1 MTSDL
6 TSATSRACY
15 PWTRRRERGGFRGV
29 ATSEDYLS
37 SKLLLALLYLAVS
50 TQAFLLPR
58 ALPPCQRPLLNFA
71 LAATKEGAAAPSWFG
86 EDMWKSNDVTTAAR
100 TEFAPSSPSSSA
112 PQYSTSP
119 GRRRSSGKGGN
130 KKEWERSAPEEFL
143 LILTSLRAHYSGQ
156 QQQQQQ
162 QQQQGE
168 EMEEEEEEV
177 AKLSEDDDG
186 EAEIDIG
193 HVINLVRALANRQWE
208 QAEESAALLC
218 HSQLLDTV
226 LSRMVVYAATQRNE
240 PDLALEIL
248 GGMREK
254 RIDVDAFMAS
264 LVAKAAATDRRW
276 MPVIEV
282 IRAQLSTN
290 PGGSLTMPAVMK
302 GRRHEGFTQALA
314 STIER
319 GKFYSSSFLVDA
331 LLQFRMVD
339 LFTAKVAVKFYRFSR
354 TPARGLPWI
363 ATARAIGL
371 IPDADLDFEVGRM
384 YKSLGMWRE
393 AVALLNEMVEKG
405 RSVED
410 EHVGVVL
417 SACHQAGEWGECMEV
432 LERMHGWGLRVGR
445 VSYLI
450 VLRLLLEKRRLDQV
464 RTVLGQMQKQGTPL
478 DAETARLV
486 LFTLAKR
493 GPVYSSMEF
502 LKLMPAWGVEPDLVT
517 YTAVLRA
524 CARFQEPDRALEV
537 LKIMEGKGMT
547 VDVLACVTV
556 MEALSGAS
564 RWDEA
569 FGLFDS
575 CRAGGLRPDIKCWTQ
590 VLHQATQA
598 GRWDLFPTYLH
609 AAVGEARTHQT
620 GLDLRF
626 FATVINACAEA
637 NRTDEALAVLAS
649 VRSYGLVPNV
659 VCYSAAAKSCLARNR
674 WRDALG
680 LLEEANEQGIP
691 TDATMYRTV
700 LRCCWQARQWQ
711 SVLKLYGEMLERG
724 LEVDGQMYTQLMDVL
739 ARAGQAELAA
749 DLLQE
754 MVANGVIPVD
764 RTLSAFFQCWYQKG
778 EYEEAWRRVGRVARW
793 EEEDEEEEDYE
804 IMGTF
809 AAGGAASGKRSN
821 IQPLLQPG
829 LGTFADL
836 MNVCARREDWEEV
849 LRLHERMKDMGLPTT
864 AMRAPH
870 LVARAYA
877 EMGRWE
883 EARRFLKEGIEGV
896 ASTDIAGAPAAGAAA
911 GHSTMAW
918 GKAYGA
924 LLTMC
929 SKRIEPTR
937 ALNLLEEMEMR
948 EIAPDA
954 EAYHAVMDA
963 CAQSG
968 MEGEVRTVF
977 EKMRGRGDIIPSV
990 ESFTIMLELCAREG
1004 EKGEEALRLM
1014 EDLEGLGLTPDMLCF
1029 NAAMEACR
1037 EASLGERGK
1046 EGGRFR
1052 AAMRKWRDLEVM
1064 HTYNSEIAVL
1074 ATRKGGFDDG
1084 ASATA
1089 LRYLKEMRDNGI
1101 PRDADSFNMALEA
1114 CARAGDLAGVREV
1127 FAELQVERTAKEGV
1141 EVKPDIFS
1149 YITMANALVGEGQGV
1164 EAMALLNYLVGLAS
1178 DDDGAGTVAA
1188 AAVGSTTTTMAAAG
1202 AANKEIKRGKGRV
1215 GPGKQSVSRTSKRID
1230 KSFTSQTAPPSL
1242 PTSILTS
1249 PLPPSSANVGI
1260 RIKTRWP
1267 AYYRFLWPRT
1277 AKTLSK
1283 TIITLASSGPP
1294 SQQATRCADIGRLL
1308 QFLRTHVPIFN
1319 TQAVA
1324 EQLVGRGMCS
1334 TEHIKTLTGDALAV
1348 RWRKGAEQAEGNNRN
1363 AGWGL
1368 F

>member
-1 MTSDL
+1 
-6 TSATSRACY
+6 
-15 PWTRRRERGGFRGV
+15 
-29 ATSEDYLS
+29 
-37 SKLLLALLYLAVS
+37 
-50 TQAFLLPR
+50 
-58 ALPPCQRPLLNFA
+58 
-71 LAATKEGAAAPSWFG
+71 
-86 EDMWKSNDVTTAAR
+86 
-100 TEFAPSSPSSSA
+100 
-112 PQYSTSP
+112 
-119 GRRRSSGKGGN
+119 
-130 KKEWERSAPEEFL
+130 
-143 LILTSLRAHYSGQ
+143 
-156 QQQQQQ
+156 
-162 QQQQGE
+162 
-168 EMEEEEEEV
+168 
-177 AKLSEDDDG
+177 
-186 EAEIDIG
+186 
-193 HVINLVRALANRQWE
+193 
-208 QAEESAALLC
+208 
-218 HSQLLDTV
+218 
-226 LSRMVVYAATQRNE
+226 MVVYAATQRNE

-254 RIDVDAFMAS
+254 WIDVDAFMAS

-276 MPVIEV
+276 MPVVEV
-282 IRAQLSTN
+282 IRAQLSAN
-290 PGGSLTMPAVMK
+290 PGGALTMPAVMK

-339 LFTAKVAVKFYRFSR
+339 LFTAKVALKFYRFSR

-405 RSVED
+405 RTVED

-432 LERMHGWGLRVGR
+432 LQRMHGWGLRVGR

-575 CRAGGLRPDIKCWTQ
+575 CRARGLRPDIKCWTQ

-598 GRWDLFPTYLH
+598 GRWDLFPTYLQ
-609 AAVGEARTHQT
+609 AAVGEARMHQT

-680 LLEEANEQGIP
+680 LLQEANEEGIP

-724 LEVDGQMYTQLMDVL
+724 LQVDGQMYTQLMDVL

-754 MVANGVIPVD
+754 MVVNGVMPVD
-764 RTLSAFFQCWYQKG
+764 GTLSAFFQCWYQKG
-778 EYEEAWRRVGRVARW
+778 EYEEAWRRVGKVARW
-793 EEEDEEEEDYE
+793 EEEEEDEEDDE
-804 IMGTF
+804 IMGT
-809 AAGGAASGKRSN
+809 ASAGAGWNGSN
-821 IQPLLQPG
+821 TRPLLQPG

-836 MNVCARREDWEEV
+836 MNVCARRKDWAEV
-849 LRLHERMKDMGLPTT
+849 LRLQERMKGMGLPTT
-864 AMRAPH
+864 ATRAPH

-877 EMGRWE
+877 ELGRWE
-883 EARRFLKEGIEGV
+883 EARRFLKEGTEGV
-896 ASTDIAGAPAAGAAA
+896 AGAYDVNERAGAPSAGAAA
-911 GHSTMAW
+911 GHSAW
-918 GKAYGA
+918 GRAYGA
-924 LLTMC
+924 LLTLC

-937 ALNLLEEMEMR
+937 ALNLLEEMEKR
-948 EIAPDA
+948 VITPDA

-963 CAQSG
+963 CAQAG

-977 EKMRGRGDIIPSV
+977 EKMRGRGDIIPRV

-1014 EDLEGLGLTPDMLCF
+1014 GDLEGLGLTPDMLCF

-1037 EASLGERGK
+1037 EASLGEGGK

-1052 AAMRKWRDLEVM
+1052 AAMRKWRDVEVM
-1064 HTYNSEIAVL
+1064 HTYNSEMAVL
-1074 ATRKGGFDDG
+1074 ATRKGGFDNG

-1114 CARAGDLAGVREV
+1114 CARAGDLTGVREV
-1127 FAELQVERTAKEGV
+1127 FGELQVERKGEEGGG
-1141 EVKPDIFS
+1141 VKPDIFS
-1149 YITMANALVGEGQGV
+1149 YITMANALVGGGQGV
-1164 EAMALLNYLVGLAS
+1164 EAMAWLNYMVGSAS
-1178 DDDGAGTVAA
+1178 NDGGAATVAA
-1188 AAVGSTTTTMAAAG
+1188 AAAASTTTTTPGTG
-1202 AANKEIKRGKGRV
+1202 AVNKETKKGGGRV
-1215 GPGKQSVSRTSKRID
+1215 GPGKQPASRTTKRNG
-1230 KSFTSQTAPPSL
+1230 KASTPQTAPPSL
-1242 PTSILTS
+1242 PTSIVT
-1249 PLPPSSANVGI
+1249 PPPPPPGNVGI
-1260 RIKTRWP
+1260 RKKTRWP
-1267 AYYRFLWPRT
+1267 AYYRALWPRT

-1283 TIITLASSGPP
+1283 TILTLASSVPA

-1308 QFLRTHVPIFN
+1308 QFLRTHVPILN

-1324 EQLVGRGMCS
+1324 EQLVGRGVCS
-1334 TEHIKTLTGDALAV
+1334 TEHIKTLTGDALTM
-1348 RWRKGAEQAEGNNRN
+1348 RWRKGAEQVEGNNRN
-1363 AGWGL
+1363 AGGGL

>member
-1 MTSDL
+1 
-6 TSATSRACY
+6 
-15 PWTRRRERGGFRGV
+15 V
-29 ATSEDYLS
+29 YL
-37 SKLLLALLYLAVS
+37 VIS
-50 TQAFLLPR
+50 TKAFLLLPPR
-58 ALPPCQRPLLNFA
+58 ALPPHQRPLLH
-71 LAATKEGAAAPSWFG
+71 LARAVPKEGAAAPAWFE
-86 EDMWKSNDVTTAAR
+86 EDLWKGNDKTAA
-100 TEFAPSSPSSSA
+100 AGAASKASSPSSA
-112 PQYSTSP
+112 PHFSTSP

-143 LILTSLRAHYSGQ
+143 LILTTLRAQYSGQ
-156 QQQQQQ
+156 QQQQQ
-162 QQQQGE
+162 
-168 EMEEEEEEV
+168 EEV
-177 AKLSEDDDG
+177 GVVKPSEDEDE
-186 EAEIDIG
+186 EAEKDIG

-218 HSQLLDTV
+218 HSPLLDTV

-276 MPVIEV
+276 MPVVEV
-282 IRAQLSTN
+282 IRAQLSAN
-290 PGGSLTMPAVMK
+290 PGGALIMPGGAK

-339 LFTAKVAVKFYRFSR
+339 LFTAKVALKFYRFSR

-363 ATARAIGL
+363 ATAKAIGL
-371 IPDADLDFEVGRM
+371 IPDADLEFEVGRV

-393 AVALLNEMVEKG
+393 AVALLSEMVGKG
-405 RSVED
+405 RKVED

-432 LERMHGWGLRVGR
+432 LERMQGWGLRVGR

-464 RTVLGQMQKQGTPL
+464 RTVLGQMKKQGTPL

-493 GPVYSSMEF
+493 GPVYSSLEF
-502 LKLMPAWGVEPDLVT
+502 LRLMPAWEVEPDLVS

-537 LKIMEGKGMT
+537 LKMMEGKEMT
-547 VDVLACVTV
+547 IDVLACATV

-569 FGLFDS
+569 FALFDS
-575 CRAGGLRPDIKCWTQ
+575 CRAKGLRPDIKCWTQ

-598 GRWDLFPTYLH
+598 GRWDLFPTYLQ
-609 AAVGEARTHQT
+609 AAVGEARLHQT

-680 LLEEANEQGIP
+680 LLEEANEEGIP
-691 TDATMYRTV
+691 TDATLYRTV

-724 LEVDGQMYTQLMDVL
+724 LEVDGRMYTQLMDAL

-754 MVANGVIPVD
+754 MVANGVMPVD
-764 RTLSAFFQCWYQKG
+764 GTLSAFFQCWYQKG
-778 EYEEAWRRVGRVARW
+778 EYEEAWRRVGGVARW
-793 EEEDEEEEDYE
+793 EKVWEEEEE
-804 IMGTF
+804 EEEGMMVSG
-809 AAGGAASGKRSN
+809 AAGAAGNRSST
-821 IQPLLQPG
+821 PLLAPG
-829 LGTFADL
+829 LGTFSDL
-836 MNVCARREDWEEV
+836 MNVCARREDWAEV
-849 LRLHERMKDMGLPTT
+849 LRLQERMEGMGLPAT
-864 AMRAPH
+864 ATRAPH

-877 EMGRWE
+877 ELGRWE
-883 EARRFLKEGIEGV
+883 KARRFLKEGMKDV
-896 ASTDIAGAPAAGAAA
+896 AVVGAAGTEAAAATTTAAAGAAGGGGGGGEAAAATTTAAA
-911 GHSTMAW
+911 GAAGGGGGGGATAHSALAW
-918 GKAYGA
+918 GRTYGA
-924 LLTMC
+924 LLTLC

-937 ALNLLEEMEMR
+937 ALELLEEMEGR
-948 EIAPDA
+948 GIAPDA
-954 EAYHAVMDA
+954 EAYHSVMDA
-963 CAQSG
+963 CAQAG

-977 EKMRGRGDIIPSV
+977 EKMRGRGDIVPSV
-990 ESFTIMLELCAREG
+990 ESFTIMLELCGREG

-1014 EDLEGLGLTPDMLCF
+1014 GDLEGLGLTPDMLCF

-1037 EASLGERGK
+1037 EASLGEGGK
-1046 EGGRFR
+1046 DGGIFR
-1052 AAMRKWRDLEVM
+1052 AAMRKWRDVEVM
-1064 HTYNSEIAVL
+1064 HTYNSEMAVL
-1074 ATRKGGFDDG
+1074 ATRKRGFDDG
-1084 ASATA
+1084 GSATA

-1101 PRDADSFNMALEA
+1101 PRDTDSFNMALEA
-1114 CARAGDLAGVREV
+1114 CARAGDLIGVRGV
-1127 FAELQVERTAKEGV
+1127 FAELQVEEGGGGGV
-1141 EVKPDIFS
+1141 RPDIFS
-1149 YITMANALVGEGQGV
+1149 YITMANALVGEGQGG
-1164 EAMALLNYLVGLAS
+1164 EAMAWLSYMVGLAS
-1178 DDDGAGTVAA
+1178 DGGTAAPAG
-1188 AAVGSTTTTMAAAG
+1188 AG
-1202 AANKEIKRGKGRV
+1202 AAVAAPAAASDGAATTAAGGAGAVKGEKKGGGGRA
-1215 GPGKQSVSRTSKRID
+1215 GAGKQQALTTTKRNG
-1230 KSFTSQTAPPSL
+1230 KMSTSQTAPP
-1242 PTSILTS
+1242 
-1249 PLPPSSANVGI
+1249 PLPPSLPTPPPPPPQTNMGI
-1260 RIKTRWP
+1260 RKKTRWP
-1267 AYYRFLWPRT
+1267 AYYRTLWPQT

-1283 TIITLASSGPP
+1283 TILTLASPVPP
-1294 SQQATRCADIGRLL
+1294 SQQATRCAEIGRLL
-1308 QFLRTHVPIFN
+1308 RFLSTHVPILN
-1319 TQAVA
+1319 TQVVA
-1324 EQLVGRGMCS
+1324 EQLVGRGLCT
-1334 TEHIKTLTGDALAV
+1334 TEHIKTLTGDALTM
-1348 RWRKGAEQAEGNNRN
+1348 RWREGAEQVEGNGNGN
-1363 AGWGL
+1363 GGGGL